1 VADAEEPALGV
12 FPQDE
17 LIGTA
22 VAYSDGGREVHEQ
35 HEAAQES
42 AHRARAT
49 DSAHLARS
57 VDEVS
62 VEFTNVAK
70 KLLLPVATAT
80 SSYCYQ

>member
-1 VADAEEPALGV
+1 MARHLRVRPTSQPQRDDLTACLPRERVADAEEPALGV

-42 AHRARAT
+42 AHRARA
-49 DSAHLARS
+49 D
-57 VDEVS
+57 
-62 VEFTNVAK
+62 
-70 KLLLPVATAT
+70 
-80 SSYCYQ
+80 

>member
-1 VADAEEPALGV
+1 MADAEEPALGV

-42 AHRARAT
+42 AHRARA
-49 DSAHLARS
+49 D
-57 VDEVS
+57 
-62 VEFTNVAK
+62 
-70 KLLLPVATAT
+70 
-80 SSYCYQ
+80 